1 VKIDTRKMIA
11 ILLITYL
18 VSVLSSVTDC
28 DTSSLFKIRN
38 LTLSPE
44 KPIGGQNST
53 LYSTYEVFTQ
63 VDAGTAT
70 YSCTLNG
77 IPVFNNN
84 YDLCTQ
90 TPCPITV
97 GVHND
102 ISETQTPA
110 VSGSLLCKIK
120 WKDTSNN
127 PLLCIQTKLDQPL
140 NSFIKWF

>member
-1 VKIDTRKMIA
+1 MIT

-28 DTSSLFKIRN
+28 DTASLFKIHN

-44 KPIGGQNST
+44 KPVGGQNAT
-53 LYSTYEVFTQ
+53 LYSTYEVPTQ
-63 VDAGTAT
+63 VDAGTAS

-77 IPVFNNN
+77 IPVLNQNH
-84 YDLCTQ
+84 DICTQ
-90 TPCPITV
+90 TTCPITV

-102 ISETQTPA
+102 ISETQTPV

-120 WKDTSNN
+120 WKDVNNN